1 MNIQSGVMKY
11 LRQITV
17 EPVFFLV
24 FVNFGLIAI
33 SNQDLYLKKA
43 CLVNLNYTEEVCDNL
58 QNQTDV
64 QTEVQKY
71 VSQIQAYNGLLQSA
85 PGVILAL
92 FAGPLT
98 DTFGKGPYFNILH
111 KMILVKPVNFTIFFE
126 DIHELLKIMSFMYHY
141 SWF

>member
-98 DTFGKGPYFNILH
+98 DTFGKFW
-111 KMILVKPVNFTIFFE
+111 FF
-126 DIHELLKIMSFMYHY
+126 LLKKVFS
-141 SWF
+141 SQTT

>member
-98 DTFGKGPYFNILH
+98 DTFGKLWNQKSSKEKTLNILYV
-111 KMILVKPVNFTIFFE
+111 LIFPNHFQVGS
-126 DIHELLKIMSFMYHY
+126 L
-141 SWF
+141 SW

>member
-1 MNIQSGVMKY
+1 MKY
-11 LRQITV
+11 LKQITV

-24 FVNFGLIAI
+24 FVNFGLIVV

-58 QNQTDV
+58 QNQTDI

-71 VSQIQAYNGLLQSA
+71 VSQIQAYNGFLQSA

-98 DTFGKGPYFNILH
+98 DTLGRKPLMIASLVGYFLCNIVFLINSYWFYEL
-111 KMILVKPVNFTIFFE
+111 KVSVK
-126 DIHELLKIMSFMYHY
+126 Y
-141 SWF
+141 S